1 MSAFNRSRAAAVALG
16 IIGVQ
21 ALGARWAFQAAVIP
35 TAPELVSW
43 GASAGEWR
51 CVRELPMQSSTLAEL
66 HANRVLDRVYQR
78 PGSGIPVE
86 LFVAWFQA
94 QRGAAQPHSPQVCLP
109 GSGWIPI
116 ENSTLTIATSAGM
129 LPLNVYTVTKRGAT
143 AQILYWY
150 QSPRRVVAS
159 EWAAKIFTV
168 WDGVR
173 DGRTDTAVVR
183 VAVAGGSRSA
193 AEEARAFARAVYPE
207 LRARL
212 PR

>member
-94 QRGAAQPHSPQVCLP
+94 QRGA
-109 GSGWIPI
+109 
-116 ENSTLTIATSAGM
+116 
-129 LPLNVYTVTKRGAT
+129 
-143 AQILYWY
+143 
-150 QSPRRVVAS
+150 
-159 EWAAKIFTV
+159 
-168 WDGVR
+168 
-173 DGRTDTAVVR
+173 
-183 VAVAGGSRSA
+183 
-193 AEEARAFARAVYPE
+193 
-207 LRARL
+207 
-212 PR
+212 